1 MPKFKSDVKVG
12 DIIHIYHAFG
22 AADRRGSEGVVTK
35 VTDTAIY
42 GTWDSE
48 PLFFDDDW
56 ETLEEK
62 E

>member
-1 MPKFKSDVKVG
+1 MYKNDVKVG
-12 DIIHIYHAFG
+12 DIIHIYHVFG
-22 AADRRGSEGVVTK
+22 AANRRDSEGVVTK

-56 ETLEEK
+56 EILEEK

>member
-1 MPKFKSDVKVG
+1 MAKYKNDVKVG
-12 DIIHIYHAFG
+12 DIVHIYHAFG
-22 AADRRGSEGVVTK
+22 AAGRRDNEGVVTR
-35 VTDTAIY
+35 VDDYMIY

-56 ETLEEK
+56 EILEVE